1 MNNPELPFTEHS
13 PERVQ
18 FLITQALQNTTIF
31 WREAIRQEEAEGGY
45 LQGFL
50 LEAPEPTTAFR
61 MDTKREFT
69 TPEGPRRHKLY
80 IHTPQNADP
89 NKFLTRTWVK
99 HVRPSGVD
107 ALYTMSHLEGVRVSS
122 RMPLTEDEIIDLEG
136 IDEYQQP
143 AIQTALDNEIAL
155 MSSTEEDKKRTGMII
170 RLLRDYN
177 AALISHL
184 VVVKFYS

>member
-1 MNNPELPFTEHS
+1 
-13 PERVQ
+13 
-18 FLITQALQNTTIF
+18 
-31 WREAIRQEEAEGGY
+31 

-69 TPEGPRRHKLY
+69 TPQGPRRHKLY

-89 NKFLTRTWVK
+89 NQFLTRTWVK

-107 ALYTMSHLEGVRVSS
+107 ALYTMSHMEGVRVSS
-122 RMPLTEDEIIDLEG
+122 RTPLTEDEIVDLEG
-136 IDEYQQP
+136 VDEDKQSAVQ
-143 AIQTALDNEIAL
+143 AALDNEIAL
-155 MSSTEEDKKRTGMII
+155 MSSTEEDKKRTSMII
-170 RLLRDYN
+170 KLLRDYN
-177 AALISHL
+177 AALINDL